1 MASLADESPALQAF
15 CRLETVERGSGSVN
29 KKGHRISGRFEWR
42 FMKKPN
48 KKRCWISI
56 QQRFRLG
63 TECLIVSSFSTCKI
77 RGASELHED

>member
-1 MASLADESPALQAF
+1 MM
-15 CRLETVERGSGSVN
+15 N
-29 KKGHRISGRFEWR
+29 KKIRRISEKIGIALYEST
-42 FMKKPN
+42 N